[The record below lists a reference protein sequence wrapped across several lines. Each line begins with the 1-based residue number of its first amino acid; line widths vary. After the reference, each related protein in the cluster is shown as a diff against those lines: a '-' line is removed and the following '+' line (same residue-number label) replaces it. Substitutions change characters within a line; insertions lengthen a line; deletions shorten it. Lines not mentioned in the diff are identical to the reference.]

1 MLTPIFPSLYRVQ
14 LTRRSWANVCQ
25 MYTFSPTLSVCIV
38 LVESIYSPT
47 NPIKKHVILE
57 LIDQRVRT
65 FVDSLFGYVIIASVV
80 PATSN
85 QLAIIDLKFP
95 SSRSFAASLCVDR
108 PPHRLDRAYTRTSP
122 FLSPTWWIASNYTLR
137 TRVKLSFMRSV
148 RQIDSIQCIS
158 YMDIHEFKW
167 NGFT

>member
-1 MLTPIFPSLYRVQ
+1 
-14 LTRRSWANVCQ
+14 VCQ

-85 QLAIIDLKFP
+85 QLAILDFKFP
-95 SSRSFAASLCVDR
+95 SA
-108 PPHRLDRAYTRTSP
+108 
-122 FLSPTWWIASNYTLR
+122 
-137 TRVKLSFMRSV
+137 
-148 RQIDSIQCIS
+148 
-158 YMDIHEFKW
+158 
-167 NGFT
+167 